1 MNQTGRP
8 VSPHVA
14 VFAFPVTAISSITGR
29 LTGVAMSVGAAGL
42 GSMELLGGSGTALA
56 FMESLGS
63 SGFLLSSGAKFCVGF
78 PIVYHYGVAIRH
90 IIWDFGFLLGNRSS
104 AIFGYII
111 IATSLIS
118 SILISRLLGLF

>member
-90 IIWDFGFLLGNRSS
+90 IIWDFYPDLLENEKNEKSS
-104 AIFGYII
+104 YALFGG
-111 IATSLIS
+111 ATLIS
-118 SILISRLLGLF
+118 LGLMFA